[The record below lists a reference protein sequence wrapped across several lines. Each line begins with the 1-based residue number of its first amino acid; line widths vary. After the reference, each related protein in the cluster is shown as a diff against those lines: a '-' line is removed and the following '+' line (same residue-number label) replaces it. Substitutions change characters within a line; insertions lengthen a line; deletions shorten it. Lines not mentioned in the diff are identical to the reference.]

1 MIDFFAS
8 AIQSFEQNLSL
19 IENEGRKESP
29 EWHLASG
36 LLRLAQG
43 LKEDHDAQ
51 EDRQKGFARSWI
63 PLK

>member
-1 MIDFFAS
+1 MIDFYGDAT
-8 AIQSFEQNLSL
+8 QSFEENLKR
-19 IENEGRKESP
+19 IEREGRTDSA

-51 EDRQKGFARSWI
+51 EDRQKGFARSWT